1 MTITITW
8 QIFAW
13 MCALVGTWTGILF
26 AALRWSLSR
35 NLKNFEETLTAASS
49 GTAKA
54 LQELSDLRTKLTN
67 VPTACN
73 GHSFQTN
80 RLDGHSDRLAQHK
93 ELLTAIEADLKH
105 LPKNSDIGKLHDKIN
120 GVNTS
125 LAEMKGELGKVSGAM
140 PGLTHVT
147 EMMNEFLLNHGGK

>member
-1 MTITITW
+1 
-8 QIFAW
+8 
-13 MCALVGTWTGILF
+13 MCGLVGGWTAILF

-35 NLKNFEETLTAASS
+35 NLKSLEEKITDASS
-49 GTAKA
+49 GSAKA
-54 LQELSDLRTKLTN
+54 LTELSELRNKLTN
-67 VPTACN
+67 VPITCN
-73 GHSFQTN
+73 GHNFQTG

-120 GVNTS
+120 GVNQQLS
-125 LAEMKGELGKVSGAM
+125 IMQGELGKVAGAM